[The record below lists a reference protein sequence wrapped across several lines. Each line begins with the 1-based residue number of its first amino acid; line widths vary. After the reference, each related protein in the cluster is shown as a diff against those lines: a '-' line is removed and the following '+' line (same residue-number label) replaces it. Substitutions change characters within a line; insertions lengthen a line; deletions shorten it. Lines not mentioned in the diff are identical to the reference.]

1 MPAIPIAVSCALVYL
16 RRMEEW
22 EVSYR
27 QSILE
32 ALEVLKGSW
41 TVAVLAELALGQ
53 VQYKDLLEK
62 INGFEARS
70 NWTFHDKPLTGR
82 TLTDTLQ
89 RAREAG
95 LVDRLAGETQFQ
107 GVWYKLTPMGQSLLL
122 ALRPL
127 ATWAQEY
134 REEMARLRRP

>member
-1 MPAIPIAVSCALVYL
+1 
-16 RRMEEW
+16 MEES

-41 TVAVLAELALGQ
+41 TVALLAELALGQ

-62 INGFEARS
+62 INDFEARS
-70 NWTFHDKPLTGR
+70 NWKFHDRPLTGR

-89 RAREAG
+89 RARDAG
-95 LVDRLAGETQFQ
+95 LVERLAGESQFK
-107 GVWYKLTPMGQSLLL
+107 GVWYKLTPLGQSLLL

-134 REEMARLRRP
+134 REEMARLQRP